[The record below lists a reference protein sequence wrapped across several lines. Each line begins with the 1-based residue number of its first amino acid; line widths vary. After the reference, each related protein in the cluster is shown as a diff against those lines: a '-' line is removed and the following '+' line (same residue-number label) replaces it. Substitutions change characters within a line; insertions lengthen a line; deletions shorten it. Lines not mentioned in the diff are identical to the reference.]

1 MKAQSGS
8 TVKERVEL
16 YTSTLSLTSALYCG
30 RRSTPRPGRF
40 SRGKETL
47 YRRVGAP
54 RDPFGRV
61 WKISLPPGFEP
72 RTVRPERV
80 AVTTTLHLRPLLQ
93 WYHTEGMR
101 ANTPL
106 GLYTS
111 TRQHNHKHTR
121 FYRNLTIILRYNL
134 FCFMTTKF
142 TIQGVSKRALQ
153 FWKLI
158 EIYTEDIHNV
168 LNCQNVAKHT
178 EFYLE

>member
-93 WYHTEGMR
+93 
-101 ANTPL
+101 
-106 GLYTS
+106 
-111 TRQHNHKHTR
+111 
-121 FYRNLTIILRYNL
+121 
-134 FCFMTTKF
+134 
-142 TIQGVSKRALQ
+142 
-153 FWKLI
+153 
-158 EIYTEDIHNV
+158 
-168 LNCQNVAKHT
+168 
-178 EFYLE
+178 